1 MLSILPRQYLLIII
15 LATILSS
22 YNVQSYTPDL
32 LVRIFS
38 LRWAS
43 EVRGGIGG
51 GFSRL
56 FRLPP
61 AKRYRK
67 HLEEQSFLLDRQL
80 RQSEEELLQVKKR
93 FKAMQGQQVQQTASS
108 VTKERQREVAQTQI
122 ILTLKEQIARLE
134 EEVARITAMRD
145 EFQVFFT
152 EQQEKVQTLQDQLAT
167 AATESDAAKER
178 FGQQLIALQEELEA
192 KTTKQLEELRMMLE
206 QKMKVA
212 LEQARVSAAEEL
224 KKSRVSAAEEL
235 KKSRVSSDEELKKSR
250 VSAAKELK
258 EAVEKTEHRVQQ
270 QAEKRV
276 QEEQGKAQKA
286 VEQEKVKMRK
296 LVKAL
301 AKREKKL
308 LAQTEKE
315 PKTITTRLSASTA
328 DAKHLNARKADTVRG
343 PLK

>member
-1 MLSILPRQYLLIII
+1 LILYVQRILKFTMGILSISPRQYLLISL
-15 LATILSS
+15 LATILSNC
-22 YNVQSYTPDL
+22 NVQSYTPDL
-32 LVRIFS
+32 LVRVFS

-43 EVRGGIGG
+43 EVRGGGG
-51 GFSRL
+51 GGWSRL

-67 HLEEQSFLLDRQL
+67 LLQEQTFLLDRQL

-93 FKAMQGQQVQQTASS
+93 FKALQEQQVQQTASS
-108 VTKERQREVAQTQI
+108 VTKGRQREVAQKQI
-122 ILTLKEQIARLE
+122 IHTLKQQVAQLEQEIS
-134 EEVARITAMRD
+134 RITVMRD

-152 EQQEKVQTLQDQLAT
+152 KQQEKVQALEDQLTT

-192 KTTKQLEELRMMLE
+192 KTTKQLEELRIMIE

-212 LEQARVSAAEEL
+212 LEQARVSAAGEL
-224 KKSRVSAAEEL
+224 KEA
-235 KKSRVSSDEELKKSR
+235 R

-270 QAEKRV
+270 QAEKRL
-276 QEEQGKAQKA
+276 QEEQRKAQKA

-315 PKTITTRLSASTA
+315 PKTATRLSASTA

>member
-1 MLSILPRQYLLIII
+1 MGLLSISPRQRLLIIL
-15 LATILSS
+15 LATLASNFS
-22 YNVQSYTPDL
+22 AQSYTPDL
-32 LVRIFS
+32 LVRILS

-43 EVRGGIGG
+43 DVRGGGSGG
-51 GFSRL
+51 WSRL

-61 AKRYRK
+61 AKRYSK
-67 HLEEQSFLLDRQL
+67 LLQEQTFLLDRQL

-93 FKAMQGQQVQQTASS
+93 FKALQEQQVQQTASS
-108 VTKERQREVAQTQI
+108 VTKGRHREVAQKQI
-122 ILTLKEQIARLE
+122 IHTLKQQVAQLEQD
-134 EEVARITAMRD
+134 VSRITAMRD
-145 EFQVFFT
+145 EFQVFLT

-167 AATESDAAKER
+167 AATESDAAEER
-178 FGQQLIALQEELEA
+178 FERQLTALHEELEA
-192 KTTKQLEELRMMLE
+192 ETTKQLEELRIMIE

-224 KKSRVSAAEEL
+224 KGA
-235 KKSRVSSDEELKKSR
+235 R

-270 QAEKRV
+270 QAEKRL
-276 QEEQGKAQKA
+276 QEEQRKAQKA

-315 PKTITTRLSASTA
+315 PKTATRLSASTA

>member
-1 MLSILPRQYLLIII
+1 MLKFTMGLLSISPRKYLLIIL
-15 LATILSS
+15 LATITSNFS
-22 YNVQSYTPDL
+22 AQSFTPDL
-32 LVRIFS
+32 LVRIVS

-43 EVRGGIGG
+43 EVRGGGSGG
-51 GFSRL
+51 WSRL
-56 FRLPP
+56 FRRPP
-61 AKRYRK
+61 AKRYSK
-67 HLEEQSFLLDRQL
+67 LLQEKTFLLDRQL

-93 FKAMQGQQVQQTASS
+93 FKALQEQLVQQTASS
-108 VTKERQREVAQTQI
+108 VTKGRQREIAQKQIIHTLKQQVAQ
-122 ILTLKEQIARLE
+122 LEQEIS
-134 EEVARITAMRD
+134 RITAMRD
-145 EFQVFFT
+145 QFQVFLT

-167 AATESDAAKER
+167 AATESDAAEER
-178 FGQQLIALQEELEA
+178 FRRQLTALQEDLEA
-192 KTTKQLEELRMMLE
+192 ETTKQLEELRIIIE

-212 LEQARVSAAEEL
+212 LEQARASAAEEL
-224 KKSRVSAAEEL
+224 KGA
-235 KKSRVSSDEELKKSR
+235 R

-270 QAEKRV
+270 LAEKRL
-276 QEEQGKAQKA
+276 QEEQRKAQKA

-315 PKTITTRLSASTA
+315 PKTATRLSASTA
-328 DAKHLNARKADTVRG
+328 NAKHLNARKADTVRG